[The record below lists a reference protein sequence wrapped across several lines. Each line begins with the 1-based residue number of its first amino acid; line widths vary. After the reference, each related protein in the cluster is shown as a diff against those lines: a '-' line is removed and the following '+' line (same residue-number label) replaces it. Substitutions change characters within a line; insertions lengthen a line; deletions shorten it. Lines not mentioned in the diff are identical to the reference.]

1 MAKNKPT
8 ALKNILVL
16 FVVALVSVSLLAVL
30 NQVTKGKIEAAETQ
44 ARNEIYQSVYADAA
58 GFEML
63 DSATAPLSSYTP
75 ADESIVINS
84 VLEAQDESKQG
95 LGYVFDVTSKNGYG
109 GDVQIAVGI
118 TNDGE
123 ITAFKVISAS
133 ETPGLGAK
141 SMEDEYA
148 SQFSG
153 LSALNPIGF
162 SKTGA
167 NRDNN
172 EIDAIS
178 GATITTTATT
188 NAVNAAIDMFNTVLK
203 GE

>member
-8 ALKNILVL
+8 AIKNIAVL
-16 FVVALVSVSLLAVL
+16 LIVALVSVALLAVL
-30 NQVTKGKIEAAETQ
+30 NQITMGKIEAAETE
-44 ARNEIYQSVYADAA
+44 ARNAVYQSVFAEAA
-58 GFEML
+58 SFEAKNEEFKAN
-63 DSATAPLSSYTP
+63 DS
-75 ADESIVINS
+75 SIVVNS
-84 VLEAQDESKQG
+84 VLEAQDSGKQK

-118 TNDGE
+118 KDNGE
-123 ITAFKVISAS
+123 VTAFKVIAAS

-148 SQFSG
+148 SQFAG

-167 NRDNN
+167 DRNKN

-188 NAVNAAIDMFNTVLK
+188 QAVNAAIELWNSQLK

>member
-1 MAKNKPT
+1 MAKTKSN
-8 ALKNILVL
+8 AFKNIIVL
-16 FVVALVSVSLLAVL
+16 FVVALVAVAVL
-30 NQVTKGKIEAAETQ
+30 AILNQITLEPIAKAEAD
-44 ARNEIYQSVYADAA
+44 ARNAVYQSVFSQADSFEEESFSYAP
-58 GFEML
+58 E
-63 DSATAPLSSYTP
+63 DSSIIINTVLQAKDNSS
-75 ADESIVINS
+75 
-84 VLEAQDESKQG
+84 QK

-118 TNDGE
+118 TNEGE

-148 SQFSG
+148 SQFTG
-153 LSALNPIGF
+153 LKAEEVKFVKGGSANH
-162 SKTGA
+162 
-167 NRDNN
+167 DNN

-188 NAVNAAIDMFNTVLK
+188 QAVNAAIDMFNTVLK

>member
-1 MAKNKPT
+1 MAKTKSN
-8 ALKNILVL
+8 AFKNIAVL
-16 FVVALVSVSLLAVL
+16 FVVALVSVALLAVL
-30 NQVTKGKIEAAETQ
+30 NQITKDKIEAAETQ
-44 ARNEIYQSVYADAA
+44 ARNEVYQSVFTKAA
-58 GFEML
+58 SFEEQEIN
-63 DSATAPLSSYTP
+63 YTP
-75 ADESIVINS
+75 EDESIVLNN
-84 VLEAQDESKQG
+84 VLRADSAEKEK

-118 TNDGE
+118 TNEGE
-123 ITAFKVISAS
+123 VTAFKVISAS

-153 LSALNPIGF
+153 LSALEHIEF

-188 NAVNAAIDMFNTVLK
+188 NAVNAAIDLWQSQMK

>member
-1 MAKNKPT
+1 MAKSKSN
-8 ALKNILVL
+8 AFKNIAVL
-16 FVVALVSVSLLAVL
+16 FVVALVSVALLAVL
-30 NQVTKGKIEAAETQ
+30 NQVTKDKIEAAETE
-44 ARNEIYQSVYADAA
+44 ARNEVYRSVFADAT
-58 GFEML
+58 FEEL
-63 DSATAPLSSYTP
+63 EAFSAENSSYAP
-75 ADESIVINS
+75 EDESITINA
-84 VLEAQDESKQG
+84 VLQANDKSGNKA
-95 LGYVFDVTSKNGYG
+95 GYVFDVTSSEGYG
-109 GDVQIAVGI
+109 GDVRIALGI

-133 ETPGLGAK
+133 ETPGLGEK
-141 SMEDEYA
+141 SKEDEYA

-153 LSALNPIGF
+153 LKADKVTFVKGG
-162 SKTGA
+162 GA

-172 EIDAIS
+172 EIDAIG

>member
-1 MAKNKPT
+1 MMAKNKPT
-8 ALKNILVL
+8 AVKNILVL
-16 FVVALVSVSLLAVL
+16 FVVALVSVALLAVL

-44 ARNEIYQSVYADAA
+44 ARNEIYQSVFAEAASFDA
-58 GFEML
+58 L
-63 DSATAPLSSYTP
+63 DGEYKSEDA
-75 ADESIVINS
+75 SIVINS
-84 VLEAQDESKQG
+84 VLKAEDESKTEI
-95 LGYVFDVTSKNGYG
+95 GYVFDVTSKNGYG

-118 TNDGE
+118 TNEGE

-148 SQFSG
+148 SQFAGLSG
-153 LSALNPIGF
+153 LAPIGF
-162 SKTGA
+162 SKTEA

-188 NAVNAAIDMFNTVLK
+188 NAVNAAIELFNSQLK

>member
-16 FVVALVSVSLLAVL
+16 FVVALVSVALLAVL
-30 NQVTKGKIEAAETQ
+30 NQVTMGKIEAAETE
-44 ARNEIYQSVYADAA
+44 ARNAVYQSVFTEAKSFTEEEKEYKS
-58 GFEML
+58 E
-63 DSATAPLSSYTP
+63 DS
-75 ADESIVINS
+75 SIVINS
-84 VLEAQDESKQG
+84 VLQAKGASDEK

-118 TNDGE
+118 KDNGE
-123 ITAFKVISAS
+123 VTAFKVIAAS

-148 SQFSG
+148 SQFAGLSG
-153 LSALNPIGF
+153 LDHIGF

-167 NRDNN
+167 DRSKN

-188 NAVNAAIDMFNTVLK
+188 QAVNAAIDLFNTQLK

>member
-1 MAKNKPT
+1 MANNKPT

-30 NQVTKGKIEAAETQ
+30 NQVTKSKIEAAETQ
-44 ARNEIYQSVYADAA
+44 ARNEIYQGVFTEASK
-58 GFEML
+58 FETL
-63 DSATAPLSSYTP
+63 EAQYTP
-75 ADESIVINS
+75 EDDSIVINS
-84 VLEAQDESKQG
+84 VLEAKDADSKDI
-95 LGYVFDVTSKNGYG
+95 GYVFDVTSKNGYG

-118 TNDGE
+118 KNNGE

-148 SQFSG
+148 SQFAG
-153 LSALNPIGF
+153 LSGKEPVGF

-167 NRDNN
+167 DRSKN

>member
-1 MAKNKPT
+1 MAKSKSN
-8 ALKNILVL
+8 AFKNISVL
-16 FVVALVSVSLLAVL
+16 FVVALVSVALLAVL
-30 NQVTKGKIEAAETQ
+30 NQITKDKIADAETQ
-44 ARNEIYQSVYADAA
+44 ARNEVYQSVFTEADS
-58 GFEML
+58 FEEQKF
-63 DSATAPLSSYTP
+63 DYTP
-75 ADESIVINS
+75 DDESLVINT
-84 VLEAQDESKQG
+84 VLQADSSDKSK

-118 TNDGE
+118 TNEGE
-123 ITAFKVISAS
+123 VTAFKVISAS

-153 LSALNPIGF
+153 LSALKHIEF

-188 NAVNAAIDMFNTVLK
+188 NAVNAAIDMWNSQLK

>member
-30 NQVTKGKIEAAETQ
+30 NQITKGKIEAAEIQ
-44 ARNEIYQSVYADAA
+44 ARNEIYQSVFAEAA
-58 GFEML
+58 SFETMNEQFEAN
-63 DSATAPLSSYTP
+63 DDT
-75 ADESIVINS
+75 IVINS
-84 VLEAQDESKQG
+84 VLTAEDAGKQKI
-95 LGYVFDVTSKNGYG
+95 GYVFDVTSKNGYG
-109 GDVQIAVGI
+109 GDVQIAVGVK
-118 TNDGE
+118 NNGE

-153 LSALNPIGF
+153 LSAMTPIGF

-167 NRDNN
+167 DRNKN
-172 EIDAIS
+172 EIDAIG

-188 NAVNAAIDMFNTVLK
+188 NAVNAAIELFNSQLK

>member
-1 MAKNKPT
+1 MAKSKSS
-8 ALKNILVL
+8 AFKNISVL
-16 FVVALVSVSLLAVL
+16 FVVALVSVALLAVL
-30 NQVTKGKIEAAETQ
+30 NQITKGKIEAAETQ
-44 ARNEIYQSVYADAA
+44 ARNEIYQSVYADASR
-58 GFEML
+58 FETL
-63 DSATAPLSSYTP
+63 EIDYQPSDA
-75 ADESIVINS
+75 SIVINS
-84 VLEAQDESKQG
+84 VLEADDAEMNDI
-95 LGYVFDVTSKNGYG
+95 GYVFDVTSKNGYG

-118 TNDGE
+118 TKEGE

-153 LSALNPIGF
+153 LSGLAPIGF

-188 NAVNAAIDMFNTVLK
+188 NAVNAAIELFNSQLK

>member
-8 ALKNILVL
+8 ALKNISVL
-16 FVVALVSVSLLAVL
+16 LIVALVSVALLAVL

-44 ARNEIYQSVYADAA
+44 ARNEVYQSVFAEASK
-58 GFEML
+58 FEALETM
-63 DSATAPLSSYTP
+63 SGPLSSYAP
-75 ADESIVINS
+75 EDESIVINS
-84 VLEAQDESKQG
+84 VLEAQDESSKDI
-95 LGYVFDVTSKNGYG
+95 GYVFDVTSKNGYG

-118 TNDGE
+118 KNNGE
-123 ITAFKVISAS
+123 VTAFKVISAS

-148 SQFSG
+148 SQFAG
-153 LSALNPIGF
+153 LSGKEHIGF

-167 NRDNN
+167 DRSKN

>member
-1 MAKNKPT
+1 MAKSKSN
-8 ALKNILVL
+8 AFKNISVL
-16 FVVALVSVSLLAVL
+16 FVVALVSVALLAVL
-30 NQVTKGKIEAAETQ
+30 NQITKDKIADAETQ
-44 ARNEIYQSVYADAA
+44 ARNEVYQSVYTEAA
-58 GFEML
+58 SFEEQKI
-63 DSATAPLSSYTP
+63 DYTP
-75 ADESIVINS
+75 EDESIVVNT
-84 VLEAQDESKQG
+84 VLCAKSKSSENI
-95 LGYVFDVTSKNGYG
+95 GYVFDVTSKNGYG

-118 TNDGE
+118 TNEGE
-123 ITAFKVISAS
+123 VTAFKVIAAS

-153 LSALNPIGF
+153 LSALNPIAF

-188 NAVNAAIDMFNTVLK
+188 NAVNAAIDMWNSQLK

>member
-1 MAKNKPT
+1 MAKSKPT
-8 ALKNILVL
+8 AFKNITVL
-16 FVVALVSVSLLAVL
+16 FVVALVAVTLLAVL
-30 NQVTKGKIEAAETQ
+30 NQVTKGKIEDAEAQ
-44 ARNEIYQSVYADAA
+44 ARNEVYQSVFAEASKFETIENDYQPDDA
-58 GFEML
+58 
-63 DSATAPLSSYTP
+63 
-75 ADESIVINS
+75 SIVINS
-84 VLEAQDESKQG
+84 VLEAQDAD
-95 LGYVFDVTSKNGYG
+95 LNDIGYVFDVTSKNGYG

-118 TNDGE
+118 KNNGE
-123 ITAFKVISAS
+123 VTAFKVISAS

-148 SQFSG
+148 SQFAGLSG
-153 LSALNPIGF
+153 LAPIGF

-167 NRDNN
+167 DRSKN

-188 NAVNAAIDMFNTVLK
+188 QAVNAAIDMFNTVLK